1 MIRIAAVGDVHA
13 GLDTAGQLRPHLESL
28 PDEADVFLIAG
39 DLTKTGAPDEAAV
52 LAGELDGLELPIV
65 AVLGNHDHQSD
76 RGEEVCEVLADI
88 GVHVLEG
95 ESVTLQVGA
104 ARVGIVGAKGFGG
117 GFEGACATEFGEPE
131 MKAFIRHTQG
141 VAASLGW
148 ELERLQSEIRVVL
161 LHYAPIRETLLGEHP
176 EIYPFLGSYL
186 LGEACDRHGA
196 NLILHGHAHHGT
208 EKGLTPGGIGVRN
221 VAQSVLR
228 KPYAVY
234 AFEDPEG
241 DAFRPPQAE
250 AARTSRDAE
259 FGRHGNGS
267 ARAAAPR

>member
-1 MIRIAAVGDVHA
+1 VIRIAAVGDVHA
-13 GLDTAGQLRPHLESL
+13 GRDTAGLLRPHLEDL

-39 DLTKTGAPDEAAV
+39 DLTKTGEPEEAAV
-52 LAGELDGLELPIV
+52 LAGELKGLELPIV

-76 RGEEVCEVLADI
+76 RGDGVREVLTDV

-95 ESVTLQVGA
+95 ESTTLDVGGT
-104 ARVGIVGAKGFGG
+104 RVGIVGAKGFGG
-117 GFEGACATEFGEPE
+117 GFEGACATEFGEAE

-141 VAASLGW
+141 IAGSLER
-148 ELERLQSEIRVVL
+148 ELERLQSELRIVL
-161 LHYAPIRETLLGEHP
+161 LHYAPVRETLLGEHP

-196 NLILHGHAHHGT
+196 DLVLHGHAHHGT

-221 VAQSVLR
+221 VAQPVLR

-234 AFEDPEG
+234 AFEDRQQAPLEPRRAERIRS
-241 DAFRPPQAE
+241 DAVEIGRHEPGSAPTA
-250 AARTSRDAE
+250 AAR
-259 FGRHGNGS
+259 
-267 ARAAAPR
+267 